1 MKSKKGKTNLVFE
14 EADVFTAQK
23 YLRNLASGRSPVDGA
38 DLAEDHL
45 LRDPALVNALDL
57 AADLLA
63 AWLDNGGFNRV
74 EPKRVR
80 PFELSDADRNE
91 IVISEDAVGVMTIAN
106 RIAKVVPYDMQ
117 TVRYAQICAWLQ
129 YLGALAWEE
138 KDGSKRRVST
148 PTGQQLG
155 IRTVARKSVDGNT
168 YLKNLYDAN
177 AQRFVIDNLEGIMTY
192 SAQAKVKEA
201 AERVEKAK
209 EELEA
214 LQKEVASTESTP
226 APTEDATERAE
237 A

>member
-1 MKSKKGKTNLVFE
+1 MKSKKEATNLVFE

-23 YLRNLASGRSPVDGA
+23 YLRNLASGRSPVDGS

-57 AADLLA
+57 AADLLE

-80 PFELSDADRNE
+80 PFELSDSDRNK
-91 IVISEDAVGVMTIAN
+91 IVISEEAVGVMTIAN
-106 RIAKVVPYDMQ
+106 RIAKVVPYDMK
-117 TVRYAQICAWLQ
+117 TVRYAQICSWLQ
-129 YLGALAWEE
+129 YLGALGWEVQN
-138 KDGSKRRVST
+138 GTKRRVST

-155 IRTVARKSVDGNT
+155 IRTVERRSVDGNT

-177 AQRFVIDNLEGIMTY
+177 AQRFVIDNLESIVTY
-192 SAQAKVKEA
+192 TSQATVREA
-201 AERVEKAK
+201 AERVEQANEKP
-209 EELEA
+209 E
-214 LQKEVASTESTP
+214 
-226 APTEDATERAE
+226 AE

>member
-1 MKSKKGKTNLVFE
+1 MKSKKSATNLVFE

-23 YLRNLASGRSPVDGA
+23 YLRNLASGRSPVDGS

-57 AADLLA
+57 AADLLE

-80 PFELSDADRNE
+80 PFELSDSDRKE
-91 IVISEDAVGVMTIAN
+91 IVISDEAVGVMTIAN

-117 TVRYAQICAWLQ
+117 TVRYAQICSWLQ
-129 YLGALAWEE
+129 YLGALDWEE
-138 KDGSKRRVST
+138 KDGSKRRVAT

-155 IRTVARKSVDGNT
+155 IRTVARRSVDGNT

-177 AQRFVIDNLEGIMTY
+177 AQRFVIDNLEGIVSY
-192 SAQAKVKEA
+192 AAQAKVKEA

-214 LQKEVASTESTP
+214 LQKEISSTESVP
-226 APTEDATERAE
+226 EQSEESPEQTEA
-237 A
+237 